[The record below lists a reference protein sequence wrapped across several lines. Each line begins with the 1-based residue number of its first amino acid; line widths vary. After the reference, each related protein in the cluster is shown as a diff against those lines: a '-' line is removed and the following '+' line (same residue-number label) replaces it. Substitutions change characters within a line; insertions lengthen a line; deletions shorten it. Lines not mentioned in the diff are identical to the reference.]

1 VDFKRI
7 LATGARQLSINS
19 VTLQNNE
26 IATFLTRAPIT
37 SIQQNIMKNNNI
49 AMASHSGRGINVNDN
64 LIEENPLAGGTLV
77 NTDDSAINGNRI
89 QGSQNGVIIDS
100 QSTGNT
106 VQLNNAHDNVVDIN
120 NANGLGPTVN
130 QKHVLGQQLPSIESK
145 RAMFRKMKDQI
156 I

>member
-1 VDFKRI
+1 
-7 LATGARQLSINS
+7 
-19 VTLQNNE
+19 LQNNE
-26 IATFLTRAPIT
+26 IATFLTGAPIT

-64 LIEENPLAGGTLV
+64 LIEENPLAGDTLV
-77 NTDDSAINGNRI
+77 NTDESAINGNRI
-89 QGSQNGVIIDS
+89 QGSQNGVILDS

-130 QKHVLGQQLPSIESK
+130 QKTCSRTTTAKYRIQAGYVSEDERPNYLIKSARESK
-145 RAMFRKMKDQI
+145 SSE
-156 I
+156 